1 MQPSALAD
9 VAARLNSVSI
19 HLVRRARAADAALG
33 VPPGQ
38 LSALSVLVFGGD
50 RTIAQLAD
58 AEQVTS
64 PTMTRIVDGL
74 ERANLAERHPH
85 PDDGRATLVRASRNG
100 RRVME
105 RGRQR
110 RVALIS
116 GLLEHLDDADLGAV
130 AHAVEALAKALEAE
144 NQ

>member
-1 MQPSALAD
+1 MQLGIAD
-9 VAARLNSVSI
+9 IAVRLNSVSI
-19 HLVRRARAADAALG
+19 HLVRRARRADQSLG

-74 ERANLAERHPH
+74 ERADLAERHPH
-85 PDDGRATLVRASRNG
+85 PDDRRATLVRASRRG
-100 RRVME
+100 RRLME
-105 RGRQR
+105 RGRQQ
-110 RVALIS
+110 RVELLSDLLA
-116 GLLEHLDDADLGAV
+116 GLEDDDLVAV
-130 AHAVEALAKALEAE
+130 ARAAEVLAEAMERE
-144 NQ
+144 